1 MNVKAISRGN
11 RPYFS
16 FLTAITPS
24 GYPVF
29 NPVSGKLSPRRIQIG
44 LQNYVLGEVI
54 LRSGMINQ

>member
-16 FLTAITPS
+16 FLIAITPS
-24 GYPVF
+24 GYLVF

-44 LQNYVLGEVI
+44 LKNYVLGEVI
-54 LRSGMINQ
+54 